1 MMINLH
7 KIYGFVESYFRMKG
21 LSHQE
26 KLVCLSFGLRPESPR
41 SSSAYDSILFANLE
55 YLNNTNALCLTT
67 SKDKPMG
74 LEELGEFCAKNGFH
88 LVKRELRSSVFRIYT
103 GKHKVVFLRLAS
115 PDAELAAK
123 VTNDVVFAR
132 LLDELED
139 RTDCQTCKN
148 HHGQTYGGVEFV
160 CAVHPYGYGNNNC
173 PDYEAKNRQEK
184 CPILTD
190 TVGQSDF
197 SYEFTT
203 WEE

>member
-7 KIYGFVESYFRMKG
+7 EIYKFVESYFLMNG

-26 KLVCLSFGLRPESPR
+26 KLACLSFGLRPESPR
-41 SSSAYDSILFANLE
+41 SSSAYDSILFANLR
-55 YLNNTNALCLTT
+55 YLKYTNALCLTT
-67 SKDKPMG
+67 SKDKPIG
-74 LEELGEFCAKNGFH
+74 LKELGKFCAKNGFY
-88 LVKRELRSSVFRIYT
+88 LVKRELLSSVFRIYSSR
-103 GKHKVVFLRLAS
+103 HKVVFLRLAS

-123 VTNDVVFAR
+123 VTNDVAFAR

-160 CAVHPYGYGNNNC
+160 CAFHPYGYGDNIC
-173 PDYEAKNRQEK
+173 PDYEAK
-184 CPILTD
+184 CP
-190 TVGQSDF
+190 TVSVDIGQSDF